1 MTRRSSCGCV
11 WERTDPDTYDGECA
25 VGDTCDAT
33 TPAFADEGAMWRH
46 VWEQGWT
53 TVASL
58 PAHYC
63 PMCKGAAA

>member
-1 MTRRSSCGCV
+1 MTALHMLRC
-11 WERTDPDTYDGECA
+11 DA
-25 VGDTCDAT
+25 CDAT

-58 PAHYC
+58 PAHFC
-63 PMCKGAAA
+63 PMCRGAAA

>member
-1 MTRRSSCGCV
+1 MPEEERMTALHMLRC
-11 WERTDPDTYDGECA
+11 DA
-25 VGDTCDAT
+25 CDAT